1 MVGGSG
7 LVAKSR
13 PTLVTPTL
21 VSVARQAPLFMGFPR
36 QGYWSGLP
44 SPLSGDIPNLGIELA
59 SLALTGR
66 FFTTAPL
73 GKHIESG

>member
-44 SPLSGDIPNLGIELA
+44 FLLQGIFPTQGLNMSLLLGRQILC
-59 SLALTGR
+59 
-66 FFTTAPL
+66 
-73 GKHIESG
+73 H